1 MAGVE
6 TSDMYI
12 GTIIVS
18 MPTENPA
25 IARPAVK
32 SQIDGSVST
41 HVLLTTYQQTA

>member
-1 MAGVE
+1 MAGVD

-32 SQIDGSVST
+32 SKHDGPMFT
-41 HVLLTTYQQTA
+41 PDLFQTYRQRA

>member
-25 IARPAVK
+25 IARPAVD
-32 SQIDGSVST
+32 S
-41 HVLLTTYQQTA
+41 